1 MSLAPTP
8 PETPQ
13 ESTAR
18 LARVP
23 KTLRRVHLI
32 AVAGTGMG
40 SLAGMFAAAGFEVTG
55 SDQAVYPPMSL
66 QLERWG
72 IRVMQGYR
80 AENLTHRPDLVI
92 VGNAMSRGNP
102 EVEALLEG
110 GLPYVSM
117 PEALRLFFLRGKH
130 AVVVTGT
137 HGKTTTASLAGS
149 VLLSA
154 GRDPSL
160 LVGGVA
166 KDFEGGFRLGKGD
179 PFVIEG
185 DEYDT
190 AFFDKGPKF
199 LHYEPKSA
207 ILTSVEFDHADIY
220 RDLDHVRQAFRKF
233 VALIPAM
240 GLLAVCG
247 DDDEAL
253 AVALTG
259 RCRILRYG
267 LSDNADLRGKV
278 LGVDRAATRFEAA
291 LRREPLGEFAIPL
304 PGAHNVRNA
313 LGVMG
318 VCLDLGL
325 TPDEVRSGLAR
336 FGGVAR
342 RQEER
347 GEAAGVLVIDDFAH
361 HPTAVR
367 ETIDAVR
374 ERYAGRRV
382 WAIFE
387 PRSNTSRRNIH
398 QAAFVDALARAD
410 RAVIA
415 GVDNPAKVPEAER
428 LSPERVAE
436 DLRARGADAEFI
448 EKVDDIVSRVVS
460 RAGPGDVLLV
470 MSNGGFGGIHGKLL
484 AALGAKAGGA
494 A

>member
-1 MSLAPTP
+1 MSLAPTR
-8 PETPQ
+8 PETP
-13 ESTAR
+13 EETAFR

-23 KTLRRVHLI
+23 RTARRVHLV

-55 SDQAVYPPMSL
+55 SDQAVYPPMSV

-80 AENLTHRPDLVI
+80 AENLAHRPDLVV

-102 EVEALLEG
+102 EVEALLES

-117 PEALRLFFLRGKH
+117 PEALRLFFLRDKH
-130 AVVVTGT
+130 SVVIAGT
-137 HGKTTTASLAGS
+137 HGKTTTTALAGS

-166 KDFEGGFRLGKGD
+166 KDFEGGFRLGKGNH
-179 PFVIEG
+179 FVIEG

-199 LHYEPKSA
+199 LHYEPKSV

-220 RDLDHVRQAFRKF
+220 RDLDHVREAFRRF

-240 GLLAVCG
+240 GILAVCG
-247 DDDEAL
+247 DDEEAL

-259 RCRILRYG
+259 RCRVLRYG
-267 LSDNADLRGKV
+267 LGDNADLRGKV
-278 LGVDRAATRFEAA
+278 LGVDREATRFEAT
-291 LRREPLGEFAIPL
+291 LRREPLGTFRIPL
-304 PGAHNVRNA
+304 PGAHNVCNA
-313 LGVMG
+313 LGVIG

-325 TPDEVRSGLAR
+325 APEEVRGGLAR

-347 GEAAGVLVIDDFAH
+347 GEAAGILVIDDFAH
-361 HPTAVR
+361 HPTAVAATLAALR
-367 ETIDAVR
+367 ALGGEGRLVAV
-374 ERYAGRRV
+374 
-382 WAIFE
+382 FE
-387 PRSNTSRRNIH
+387 PRSYTAKTRAL
-398 QAAFVDALARAD
+398 QAEFARAFGGAD
-410 RAVIA
+410 RVIIA
-415 GVDNPAKVPEAER
+415 AAHLPGKVPEGLR
-428 LSPERVAE
+428 LSETDLVAGIRRGGTDAAFIPTVDEIVRTVAAEARPGDRVAI
-436 DLRARGADAEFI
+436 L
-448 EKVDDIVSRVVS
+448 
-460 RAGPGDVLLV
+460 
-470 MSNGGFGGIHGKLL
+470 SNGGFGGIHDKLL
-484 AALGAKAGGA
+484 RALEAAAHR
-494 A
+494 